1 MIDYNEDEFFQKEI
15 QDFSECKE
23 RIRHGTKRIDF
34 IGIDQ
39 VADLQ
44 EIGEVFELHPLTLED
59 IANIQH
65 RPKIEDLDDYIFAVL
80 KMLSF
85 DPIKNKIKEE
95 QISLVLGENYV
106 ISFQENESI
115 DDFPNIKERITK
127 AKGKIR
133 KMKADYLFYSIVDT
147 IIDQYFSVME
157 KLEERIELLQDE
169 LYHNP
174 TDKTIAKVEN
184 LKKQLIVLR
193 KSIRPVRE
201 MLSTLSKTESDLIHD
216 ELQTYLRDLHDH
228 TIQIIDTIEI
238 LRDII
243 AGSLDIYL
251 STLSNKMNQI
261 MKVLT
266 IISTIFIPLTFIVG
280 VYGMNFKYM
289 PEFSMKRA
297 YPILWIIMIGIAG
310 GMLWYFKKKK
320 WL

>member
-1 MIDYNEDEFFQKEI
+1 
-15 QDFSECKE
+15 
-23 RIRHGTKRIDF
+23 
-34 IGIDQ
+34 
-39 VADLQ
+39 
-44 EIGEVFELHPLTLED
+44 VFTLHPLTLED

-289 PEFSMKRA
+289 PEIAMKRA

-310 GMLWYFKKKK
+310 GMLWYFKKRK